1 MDFQNAECP
10 TLSSNYLAGPDT
22 VFLPHYSRK
31 WPLLLSLMQTHYMSQ
46 AVEKK
51 DATGKVTKAAAKKK

>member
-1 MDFQNAECP
+1 MAQQSCYVTA
-10 TLSSNYLAGPDT
+10 LAVTG
-22 VFLPHYSRK
+22 
-31 WPLLLSLMQTHYMSQ
+31 LLTSILMQ